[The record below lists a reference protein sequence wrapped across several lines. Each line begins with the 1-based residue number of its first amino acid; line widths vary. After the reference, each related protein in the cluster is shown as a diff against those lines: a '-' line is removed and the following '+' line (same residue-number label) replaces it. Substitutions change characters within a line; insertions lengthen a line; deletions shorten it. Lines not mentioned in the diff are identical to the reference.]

1 MKFFFT
7 LTLGLWALFTFSGCG
22 GLLDGLRAESAAI
35 DREAGVDQ
43 DDDYD
48 RPTDYKPKTLRGL
61 SANNVNAYDPPV
73 QRGYGRR
80 LASATNDDSFAPS
93 GGGRGEPA
101 VAPVPQ
107 RRYTRQDFVDSNAS
121 ENSLWDS
128 QGQENFLFTH
138 NRQAQPGDLV
148 TVDVD
153 KELKREIQ
161 YQLWMTLPAEQR
173 RKRKP
178 ASADGAKA
186 ADGSQ
191 AAAAPAAETPKSADE
206 KNRDAAE
213 EAAKTNLASGGKEDD
228 VVRMEVAENLGNG
241 IMRLVGQKRV
251 IYRGVARIVE
261 VTSLVNNKDVDSNGR
276 VKSSAFLD
284 MKTQVIQ

>member
-1 MKFFFT
+1 MKFLF
-7 LTLGLWALFTFSGCG
+7 TLGLGMWALFTFSGCA

-35 DREAGVDQ
+35 DQEAGVDR
-43 DDDYD
+43 DEDSYD
-48 RPTDYKPKTLRGL
+48 RPNDYKPKTLRGL

-80 LASATNDDSFAPS
+80 LASATNDDSYAPAS
-93 GGGRGEPA
+93 RGESSPS
-101 VAPVPQ
+101 VAPTPQ

-161 YQLWMTLPAEQR
+161 YQLWMTLPADQR

-178 ASADGAKA
+178 ASADGAKT
-186 ADGSQ
+186 ADG
-191 AAAAPAAETPKSADE
+191 APAAAPAAEANKSADE

-241 IMRLVGQKRV
+241 IMRVIGQKRV

-261 VTSLVNNKDVDSNGR
+261 VAALVNNKDVDSNGR
-276 VKSSAFLD
+276 VKSSSFLD
-284 MKTQVIQ
+284 MKSQVIQ

>member
-1 MKFFFT
+1 M
-7 LTLGLWALFTFSGCG
+7 ALFAFSGCG

-35 DREAGVDQ
+35 DREAGMDR
-43 DDDYD
+43 DDEYD
-48 RPTDYKPKTLRGL
+48 RPADYRPKTLRGL
-61 SANNVNAYDPPV
+61 SANNVNSYDPPV

-80 LASATNDDSFAPS
+80 LASYTHDESYAPS
-93 GGGRGEPA
+93 GDGAGPS
-101 VAPVPQ
+101 VAPEPR

-148 TVDVD
+148 TVDVE

-161 YQLWMTLPAEQR
+161 YQLWMTLPPEQR

-178 ASADGAKA
+178 ASADAAKA
-186 ADGSQ
+186 ADGAQ
-191 AAAAPAAETPKSADE
+191 AAAAPAEANKSSDE

-213 EAAKTNLASGGKEDD
+213 EAAKTNIAPGGKDDD

-241 IMRLVGQKRV
+241 IMRMVGQKRV

>member
-1 MKFFFT
+1 
-7 LTLGLWALFTFSGCG
+7 
-22 GLLDGLRAESAAI
+22 
-35 DREAGVDQ
+35 
-43 DDDYD
+43 
-48 RPTDYKPKTLRGL
+48 
-61 SANNVNAYDPPV
+61 
-73 QRGYGRR
+73 
-80 LASATNDDSFAPS
+80 
-93 GGGRGEPA
+93 
-101 VAPVPQ
+101 
-107 RRYTRQDFVDSNAS
+107 
-121 ENSLWDS
+121 
-128 QGQENFLFTH
+128 
-138 NRQAQPGDLV
+138 V

-161 YQLWMTLPAEQR
+161 YQLWMTLPADQR

-178 ASADGAKA
+178 ASVDGAKA
-186 ADGSQ
+186 ADGTQ
-191 AAAAPAAETPKSADE
+191 AAAPPAAETAKSADE

-241 IMRLVGQKRV
+241 IMRIVGQKRV

>member
-1 MKFFFT
+1 MKYLFT
-7 LTLGLWALFTFSGCG
+7 IGLAAWALFSFSGCA
-22 GLLDGLRAESAAI
+22 GLLDDLRAESAAI
-35 DREAGVDQ
+35 DREAGIDE

-48 RPTDYKPKTLRGL
+48 RPADYKPKTLRGL
-61 SANNVNAYDPPV
+61 SANNVNSFDPPV

-80 LASATNDDSFAPS
+80 LASYSHDDSFAPS
-93 GGGRGEPA
+93 GGSPS
-101 VAPVPQ
+101 VAPEPR
-107 RRYTRQDFVDSNAS
+107 RRYTRADFVDSSPN

-148 TVDVD
+148 TVDVE

-161 YQLWMTLPAEQR
+161 YQLWMTLPPEQR

-178 ASADGAKA
+178 ASTNADGTKA
-186 ADGSQ
+186 DTAQQS
-191 AAAAPAAETPKSADE
+191 AEAGKSSDE

-213 EAAKTNLASGGKEDD
+213 EAAKTNLAPGGKDDD

-241 IMRLVGQKRV
+241 IMRVVGQKRV

-261 VTSLVNNKDVDSNGR
+261 VTALVNNKDVDHNGR
-276 VKSSAFLD
+276 VKSTSFLD

>member
-1 MKFFFT
+1 MRFFFT
-7 LTLGLWALFTFSGCG
+7 LTLSLWALFTFSGCG

-35 DREAGVDQ
+35 DREAGIDQ
-43 DDDYD
+43 DEEYD
-48 RPTDYKPKTLRGL
+48 RPADYKPKTLRGL

-80 LASATNDDSFAPS
+80 LASATNDDSFAPA
-93 GGGRGEPA
+93 GGGGDSRA

-161 YQLWMTLPAEQR
+161 YQLWMTLPPDQR

-178 ASADGAKA
+178 ASVDGAKPADGA
-186 ADGSQ
+186 Q
-191 AAAAPAAETPKSADE
+191 AAAAPAAEANKSADE

-213 EAAKTNLASGGKEDD
+213 EAAKTNIASGGKDDD

-261 VTSLVNNKDVDSNGR
+261 VTSLVNNKDVDSSGR